1 MDLLTPGVGLIFWQ
15 ALIFLILLFV
25 LSKMAWKPLLNALK
39 EREETI
45 QGSLD
50 AADKARQQMA
60 SMQADSEALLKEARE
75 ERDKILRTAQEAA
88 NRMNEEARND
98 AKKSADKIIEDAK
111 SVIQTEKQAA
121 LRDIKEQVAL
131 FSLEVAEKLMRKNL
145 SDDKAQKELTNRF
158 VDELKLN

>member
-15 ALIFLILLFV
+15 ALIFLVLLFV
-25 LSKMAWKPLLNALK
+25 LSKMAWKPLLNSLK